1 LACLDKSIQSREG
14 GENAARTALADY
26 EELVARDLANAA
38 YRNGRATANFI
49 LAGPQGSSR
58 PRERE
63 HIEAA
68 FADWIEAVRLAPSI
82 AEYRAQLAIARWRT
96 VFLAGDSSAAREA
109 CASTVR
115 DYEEAIRL
123 DPARHDFY
131 TGRAMVRQHL
141 RKGLDAVRVLPLEE
155 AQAIADDFG
164 KALALQPLMPKLRGR
179 LGLALV
185 EVGLARAEAGGD
197 PLADWHTALAIVHD
211 SDASDAHALRTID
224 LIQSLMDDLA
234 KFSGDPSSA
243 PALRGSLFLVRHR
256 LLTIRGLDPGDSLL
270 HARSFLEL
278 ARQERPDSIPVVGNL
293 AKVLCEL
300 GDVAGAIALTEEGLK
315 LDPRHPVLRDA
326 LEKLR
331 RFQSGG
337 S

>member
-1 LACLDKSIQSREG
+1 
-14 GENAARTALADY
+14 
-26 EELVARDLANAA
+26 
-38 YRNGRATANFI
+38 
-49 LAGPQGSSR
+49 
-58 PRERE
+58 
-63 HIEAA
+63 
-68 FADWIEAVRLAPSI
+68 
-82 AEYRAQLAIARWRT
+82 
-96 VFLAGDSSAAREA
+96 
-109 CASTVR
+109 
-115 DYEEAIRL
+115 
-123 DPARHDFY
+123 
-131 TGRAMVRQHL
+131 
-141 RKGLDAVRVLPLEE
+141 
-155 AQAIADDFG
+155 
-164 KALALQPLMPKLRGR
+164 MPKLRGR

-234 KFSGDPSSA
+234 KFTGDRSSA
-243 PALRGSLFLVRHR
+243 PALRGSLFCSPPAPDDSASRS
-256 LLTIRGLDPGDSLL
+256 GDFLL
-270 HARSFLEL
+270 HARRFLEL
-278 ARQERPDSIPVVGNL
+278 ARQERPDSIPILGNL